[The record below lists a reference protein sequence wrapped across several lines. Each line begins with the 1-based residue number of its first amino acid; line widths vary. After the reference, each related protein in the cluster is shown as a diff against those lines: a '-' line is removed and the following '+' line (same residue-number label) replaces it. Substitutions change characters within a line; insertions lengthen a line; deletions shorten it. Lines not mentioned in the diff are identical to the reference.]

1 MNVDIEARFRA
12 QNAQLLAAA
21 GCGRIVVEQDRI
33 EVSIVKHLT
42 HRETAAI
49 PDCWGQQEVAVA
61 YRR

>member
-42 HRETAAI
+42 HRETAI
-49 PDCWGQQEVAVA
+49 PDCWEQQEVAVA